1 MTVKDD
7 PLYSAAASG
16 SRAET
21 DPHQIER
28 TSAIVARLAREKAGQ
43 EVSIS
48 EIVTA
53 LQDRSFGVLMI
64 MFALPNAVIPGIS
77 VILGL
82 PIVLFGLQIA
92 SGRQKVW
99 LPSFMVNKK
108 LSASLFQTIA
118 QRVEKFL
125 NAIEKWLRPRW
136 VFFFTGLGERL
147 LGVYLSLLAIVLMAP
162 IPFGNAL
169 PAFGISFISIGIIEK
184 DGVAVVIGIVLGLLG
199 AAFIATAIGGLI
211 ALGITLIGYMFG

>member
-1 MTVKDD
+1 
-7 PLYSAAASG
+7 
-16 SRAET
+16 
-21 DPHQIER
+21 
-28 TSAIVARLAREKAGQ
+28 
-43 EVSIS
+43 
-48 EIVTA
+48 
-53 LQDRSFGVLMI
+53 
-64 MFALPNAVIPGIS
+64 
-77 VILGL
+77 
-82 PIVLFGLQIA
+82 LFGLQIA

-99 LPSFMVNKK
+99 LPSFMVNRK
-108 LSASLFQTIA
+108 LSATLFQTIA

-147 LGVYLSLLAIVLMAP
+147 LGIYLAFLAVVLMAP

-184 DGVAVVIGIVLGLLG
+184 DGVAVVIGIILGLLG